1 MGCGDGVRRRAE
13 EPKARSRYGHGRA
26 GAMWLLW
33 RLLWRWDVEMGCA
46 EEQKA
51 RQPLGTAP
59 ELHEFH
65 GRPLRAL
72 RSH

>member
-1 MGCGDGVRRRAE
+1 MGCGDGVRRRAG
-13 EPKARSRYGHGRA
+13 EP
-26 GAMWLLW
+26 
-33 RLLWRWDVEMGCA
+33 
-46 EEQKA
+46 KA

-72 RSH
+72 RSLKERSELTVPKK

>member
-13 EPKARSRYGHGRA
+13 EP
-26 GAMWLLW
+26 
-33 RLLWRWDVEMGCA
+33 
-46 EEQKA
+46 KA

-65 GRPLRAL
+65 GRPFLESLGAPVATATTARRIA
-72 RSH
+72 